1 MLNLTMFTNIL
12 SVCKVL
18 HWATQTFSYHVAL
31 DTAYDDFY
39 KAFDKYIEIATEI
52 YGQENIKAG
61 LTNVKLLPDEN
72 IKQYLISEFGAFNE
86 ALENTTGK
94 WPQLRSIQD
103 EILGIENQL
112 IYKINMR

>member
-52 YGQENIKAG
+52 YGQENITAEIG
-61 LTNVKLLPDEN
+61 RASCRERV
-72 IKQYLISEFGAFNE
+72 
-86 ALENTTGK
+86 
-94 WPQLRSIQD
+94 LR
-103 EILGIENQL
+103 LV
-112 IYKINMR
+112 